1 MRGCGRGYVGLKK
14 FSALMNLPSPVIQNK
29 CEKIVKQLVAASK
42 NVAEQTMSDTKMYRS
57 VQ

>member
-29 CEKIVKQLVAASK
+29 YEKIVKQLFAASK